1 MKQVVHSAMAVL
13 VICTLL
19 PSAVCAQDKHPAT
32 TVTIPESSF
41 STDITN
47 SLPPLENPAT
57 KDQIQEFLRLSGEEN
72 SFRQSWIAAVDK
84 NRSDGA
90 PYWPESFWTAVKEEM
105 QKTDLTP
112 MYVILSQHYIS
123 KELMQEVLDAYH
135 RLGAEHFHGSQECI
149 KLGNAVVA
157 MNSDMDK
164 VKLAMTRKVV
174 LKVYAIYKPQIKAAR
189 VQYMAEH
196 PGWSDK

>member
-1 MKQVVHSAMAVL
+1 
-13 VICTLL
+13 
-19 PSAVCAQDKHPAT
+19 
-32 TVTIPESSF
+32 
-41 STDITN
+41 
-47 SLPPLENPAT
+47 
-57 KDQIQEFLRLSGEEN
+57 
-72 SFRQSWIAAVDK
+72 
-84 NRSDGA
+84 
-90 PYWPESFWTAVKEEM
+90 
-105 QKTDLTP
+105 